1 MNEKDHEPADKPCSC
16 TPMRY
21 VQPRPSSIVAALYTL
36 RDLNVDLAI
45 LHGPSGCSFK
55 HARLLEEDGL
65 RVLTTSLG
73 DEEFIFGGQHILEDV
88 LRYAE
93 TEFAP
98 NRIAV
103 VGTCVSMIIGEDLE
117 AGIEAS
123 GIHTPAIGVSIHA
136 GFRENTDGVIAAL
149 APAEKAGWISKE
161 EFERQ
166 KLVLAAANRNERER
180 GAACK
185 TYIAPSRGDLKHV
198 AAGELL
204 NLLRSGKK
212 GMVIM
217 NAKKE
222 TAYMF
227 ADHLCAVHE
236 TAPQANVTYVANLE
250 NRGLPKVRGDA
261 SAILAELNA
270 RGIHPDLIGA
280 LDEYG
285 GNGPK
290 IAAKIAEEKPEFI
303 LLTGVPH
310 AVEPTAL
317 TGITVFSITNGPR
330 QVLPL
335 KEQGHAYV
343 MVELD
348 LHPKTLGV
356 HNIVES
362 DFGAV
367 LRSIK

>member
-1 MNEKDHEPADKPCSC
+1 
-16 TPMRY
+16 MRY

-55 HARLLEEDGL
+55 HARLLEEDGI

-73 DEEFIFGGQHILEDV
+73 DEEFIFGGQSVLEDD

-93 TEFAP
+93 KEFSP
-98 NRIAV
+98 RRIAV
-103 VGTCVSMIIGEDLE
+103 VGTCVSMIIGEDLD
-117 AGIEAS
+117 AAIEAS
-123 GIHTPAIGVSIHA
+123 GITTPAIGVSIHA
-136 GFRENTDGVIAAL
+136 GFRENIDGVIATL
-149 APAEKAGWISKE
+149 EPAAKIGWISEE

-166 KLVLAAANRNERER
+166 KLVLASANKTERER

-185 TYIAPSRGDLKHV
+185 TYISPSRGDLKHV
-198 AAGELL
+198 AAAELAE
-204 NLLRSGKK
+204 LLRSGKK
-212 GMVIM
+212 GMAIM

-227 ADHLCAVHE
+227 ADHLCAVHDC
-236 TAPQANVTYVANLE
+236 APEANVTFVANLE
-250 NRGLPKVRGDA
+250 ARGLPKVRGDA
-261 SAILAELNA
+261 AMILAELNE
-270 RGIHPDLIGA
+270 RGIHPELIGA

-285 GNGPK
+285 GNGPR
-290 IAAKIAEEKPEFI
+290 IAERIAEVQPDF
-303 LLTGVPH
+303 LLLVGVPH
-310 AVEPTAL
+310 AVSPEAL
-317 TGITVFSITNGPR
+317 AGIKVFSITNGPR

-335 KEQGHAYV
+335 KEQGHAHV
-343 MVELD
+343 MVEVD

-362 DFGAV
+362 EFGAV
-367 LRSIK
+367 LRSM

>member
-1 MNEKDHEPADKPCSC
+1 
-16 TPMRY
+16 MRY

-55 HARLLEEDGL
+55 HARLLEEDGI

-73 DEEFIFGGQHILEDV
+73 DEEFIFGGQKVLEDV

-93 TEFAP
+93 SEFHP
-98 NRIAV
+98 RRIAV

-123 GIHTPAIGVSIHA
+123 GISTPAVGVSIHA
-136 GFRENTDGVIAAL
+136 GFRENIDGVLAAL
-149 APAEKAGWISKE
+149 EPAERIGWISHE

-166 KLVLAAANRNERER
+166 KRVLAAANITERER
-180 GAACK
+180 GAASK

-198 AAGELL
+198 AAAELL
-204 NLLRSGKK
+204 ALLRSGKK
-212 GMVIM
+212 GMAVM

-236 TAPQANVTYVANLE
+236 AAPDADVSYVCNLE
-250 NRGLPKVRGDA
+250 QRGLPKVRGDA
-261 SAILAELNA
+261 EAILSELRS
-270 RGIHPDLIGA
+270 RGIEPELVGA

-285 GNGPK
+285 ENGER
-290 IAAKIAEEKPEFI
+290 IAACIARERPAFI

-310 AVEPTAL
+310 AVRPEAFA
-317 TGITVFSITNGPR
+317 GIPVFSITNGPR
-330 QVLPL
+330 QVAPL
-335 KEQGHAYV
+335 KEQGHTHV
-343 MVELD
+343 LVELD

-356 HNIVES
+356 HSIVES
-362 DFGAV
+362 EFGAV
-367 LRSIK
+367 LRSLR